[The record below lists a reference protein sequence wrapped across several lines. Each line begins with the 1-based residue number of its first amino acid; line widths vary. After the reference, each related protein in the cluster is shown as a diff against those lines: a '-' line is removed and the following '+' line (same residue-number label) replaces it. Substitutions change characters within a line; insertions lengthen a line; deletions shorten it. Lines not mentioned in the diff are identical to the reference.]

1 MKIPANHTSARSSK
15 IPIMKKTILALALAA
30 GLTSFAG
37 TANTRTMVLS
47 KMKSLTALA
56 KLSVLV
62 GLFVFA
68 VGSVRAQGVLT
79 MANSNNTP
87 GEDFTY
93 ATYIGSLEWINLS
106 GDNLSGANLSVADL
120 SYANLDDANLTY
132 AGLFGATLF
141 DASLSHATLTGAYLF
156 GAYLESAILTSAL
169 LDGAYL
175 ESATLISAVLN
186 GANLTTA
193 DFNGADLTS
202 ADLTSADLTNA
213 DLTNADLTLAI
224 FSGGNLFGA
233 NFLGANLTGV
243 TGLETT
249 YFGGTAPTY
258 DSNTIFTGTNFNPV
272 TAGWTLVPEPS
283 TYALF
288 GMGAIGILIA
298 LRRKKTA

>member
-1 MKIPANHTSARSSK
+1 MKTPANHTSVRSSK

-56 KLSVLV
+56 KLFVLV

-79 MANSNNTP
+79 MANSNTTP
-87 GEDFTY
+87 YEPFMF
-93 ATYIGSLEWINLS
+93 ATYSGSLAGINLS
-106 GDNLSGANLSVADL
+106 GDWLNNANLTNADLTSAQLDDADL
-120 SYANLDDANLTY
+120 SYVS
-132 AGLFGATLF
+132 LFGATL
-141 DASLSHATLTGAYLF
+141 ANANLSRATLTGAYLF
-156 GAYLESAILTSAL
+156 GANLNVTNLTSAL

-193 DFNGADLTS
+193 DFNGADLTN
-202 ADLTSADLTNA
+202 ADLTNA

-224 FSGGNLFGA
+224 FSEGNLFGA

-272 TAGWTLVPEPS
+272 TAGWTLTGAVPEPS

-288 GMGAIGILIA
+288 GMGALGILIV
-298 LRRKKTA
+298 LRRKKAA

>member
-1 MKIPANHTSARSSK
+1 MQFPFSNPHESNPET
-15 IPIMKKTILALALAA
+15 
-30 GLTSFAG
+30 
-37 TANTRTMVLS
+37 
-47 KMKSLTALA
+47 KSLTTLA
-56 KLSVLV
+56 KLTILI
-62 GLFVFA
+62 GLFTSA
-68 VGSVRAQGVLT
+68 ITAAQAQVVLT

-87 GEDFTY
+87 EDFTA
-93 ATYIGSLEWINLS
+93 ATYSGSLEWINLS
-106 GDNLSGANLSVADL
+106 GDNLSRANLSVADL

-141 DASLSHATLTGAYLF
+141 YASLSHATLTGAYLF
-156 GAYLESAILTSAL
+156 GANLNCTILTSAL

-202 ADLTSADLTNA
+202 ADLTKAALSY
-213 DLTNADLTLAI
+213 AI
-224 FSGGNLFGA
+224 LSGANLFGA

-272 TAGWTLVPEPS
+272 TAGWTLTSASVPEPS
-283 TYALF
+283 TYAAIF
-288 GMGAIGILIA
+288 GTVILGFAAIDRR
-298 LRRKKTA
+298 RRKVA